1 MAQRHFS
8 AAGFRTLGSAAV
20 AQNLFTI
27 QNTGANVVVRVKR
40 LVFQM
45 DATVVLTTFMPIIK
59 TSRSAAASGG
69 TVLTKVRF
77 DTTETDSHADV
88 VVRGAN
94 ASDGGGA
101 TAITCTPGASMW
113 QQYGMRMHSLVG
125 QVLGLDNNSLS
136 SIVADYPVVLRSGE
150 VLVVHVVAAATSSN
164 PNTNHYFVEC
174 IWSEDES

>member
-8 AAGFRTLGSAAV
+8 AATFRTLGAAAT

-27 QNTGANVVVRVKR
+27 QNSGANVLIRIKR

-45 DATVVLTTFMPIIK
+45 DATAVLTTFMPIIK

-69 TVLTKVRF
+69 TTLTKARF
-77 DTTETDSHADV
+77 DTTETASHADV
-88 VVRGAN
+88 VVRGAT
-94 ASDGGGA
+94 ASDGGSA
-101 TAITCTPGASMW
+101 TAITCTPGDIMW
-113 QQYGMRMHSLVG
+113 QQYGMRLHTAVG

-136 SIVADYPVVLRSGE
+136 IITQDTPVVLRNGE

-174 IWSEDES
+174 VWSEDDL